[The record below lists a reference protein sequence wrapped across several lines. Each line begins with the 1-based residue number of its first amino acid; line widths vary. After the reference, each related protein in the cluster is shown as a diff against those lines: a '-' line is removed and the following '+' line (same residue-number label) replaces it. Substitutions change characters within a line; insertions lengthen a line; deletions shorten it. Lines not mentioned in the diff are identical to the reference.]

1 LNTVQLD
8 DERPG
13 IHPEPPGDIVN
24 RSLPI
29 TIVRRIWYRIHGAHR
44 DALFFGLSTDSRF
57 SAPAGEYGVLYVASD
72 EHGAFI
78 ETVDYQLYFNAIRP
92 SVLAHRC
99 LSRIEA
105 DRPLRLVDLTAD
117 GLARLGADSRLTTGN
132 YAVAQRWSLAFQV
145 HPDEPDGILY
155 RARHDPS
162 RLSAALFDRVSS
174 VVHAERVGILTD
186 PRLAPLLARL
196 LDDYD
201 FQLLDV

>member
-1 LNTVQLD
+1 MQLD

-13 IHPEPPGDIVN
+13 KHPEPPVDIVKH
-24 RSLPI
+24 SLPI
-29 TIVRRIWYRIHGAHR
+29 TVIRRVWYRIHGAHR
-44 DALFFGLSTDSRF
+44 DAIFFGSSTNSRF
-57 SAPAGEYGVLYVASD
+57 NAPAGEYGVMYVAGD

-99 LSRIEA
+99 LSRIES
-105 DRPLRLVDLTAD
+105 DRALRLVDLTAD
-117 GLARLGADSRLTTGN
+117 GLARLGADSRLTTSD
-132 YAVAQRWSLAFQV
+132 YAVAQRWSLAFQN
-145 HPDEPDGILY
+145 HQDEPDGILY

-162 RLSAALFDRVSS
+162 RLSAALFDRVSQ
-174 VVHAERVGILTD
+174 VVRAERVGILTD
-186 PRLAPLLARL
+186 PSLAPLLARL